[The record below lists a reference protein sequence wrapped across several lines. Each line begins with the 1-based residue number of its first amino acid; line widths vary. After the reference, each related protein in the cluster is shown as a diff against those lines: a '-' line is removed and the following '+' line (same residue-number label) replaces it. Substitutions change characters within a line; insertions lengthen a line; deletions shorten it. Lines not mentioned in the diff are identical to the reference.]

1 MKIACLG
8 TGTFGLNHL
17 RVVREDFPDIEIV
30 ALYDPHEPNRD
41 AASQFAPSARVCT
54 SQAELIASDAEGV
67 IISTPGFMHHDHA
80 AACLM
85 GGKHVLLE
93 KPVMTTREGCRQVVE
108 AAENHPDRVLL
119 INHELRYADYF
130 RNIKALID
138 SDAVGEPQLV
148 WCKSFRPP
156 FLKKVGNWIQDSRQS
171 GGVMVDMNSHHFDL
185 MNWWIG
191 SRPKRV
197 AGFGGNDVVRVVNN
211 EHEVLDHASVSFEYE
226 NGVRGGLMLC
236 MFAPPTGEDLEMGVI
251 GSGGMLQTKMS
262 RWEIHQW
269 NRGAEKTDP
278 IVHHVPPARDTRGT
292 PIGFVEVHDE
302 FVKCV
307 REGRRPLTDVRACVD
322 GSLLAI
328 AAEEAIKTG
337 TVVEV

>member
-17 RVVREDFPDIEIV
+17 RVVREDFPDLQVV
-30 ALYDPHEPNRD
+30 AIYDPHEPNRD
-41 AASQFAPSARVCT
+41 AALKLAPGAKACRT
-54 SQAELIASDAEGV
+54 QEEMIASEADGV
-67 IISTPGFMHHDHA
+67 FISTPGFMHLDHA
-80 AACLM
+80 SACLM
-85 GGKHVLLE
+85 AGKHVLLE
-93 KPVMTTREGCRQVVE
+93 KPVMTTREGCRRMLE
-108 AAENHPDRVLL
+108 LANKHPDRVILV
-119 INHELRYADYF
+119 NHELRYADYF
-130 RNIKALID
+130 RKIKELID
-138 SDAVGEPQLV
+138 SGAVGEPQLV

-185 MNWWIG
+185 MNWWVG
-191 SRPKRV
+191 SRAKRV
-197 AGFGGNDVVRVVNN
+197 AGFGGTDVVHVVNN

-226 NGVRGGLMLC
+226 NGVRGGLLLS

-251 GSGGMLQTKMS
+251 GSGGMIQTKMS

-269 NRGAEKTDP
+269 KCGAEKAEP
-278 IVHHVPPARDTRGT
+278 VVHHVPPARDTRGT
-292 PIGFVEVHDE
+292 PIGFVEAHDE
-302 FVKCV
+302 FLKCV
-307 REGRRPLTDVRACVD
+307 REGRQPLTNVQACVG

-337 TVVEV
+337 KVIEV

>member
-17 RVVREDFPDIEIV
+17 RVVREDFPNIDVV

-41 AASQFAPSARVCT
+41 AASKLAPGAKLCRSEAD
-54 SQAELIASDAEGV
+54 LLASDAEGV
-67 IISTPGFMHHDHA
+67 FISTPGFMHLDHA
-80 AACLM
+80 SACLKA
-85 GGKHVLLE
+85 GKHVLLE
-93 KPVMTTREGCRQVVE
+93 KPVMTSRAGCDQVL
-108 AAENHPDRVLL
+108 ALAEQHPDRVVL
-119 INHELRYADYF
+119 INHELRYADF
-130 RNIKALID
+130 FKKIKALID
-138 SDAVGEPQLV
+138 SGAVGEPQLV

-156 FLKKVGNWIQDSRQS
+156 FLKKVGDWIQDSRQS

-197 AGFGGNDVVRVVNN
+197 SGFGGNDVVRVVNK
-211 EHEVLDHASVSFEYE
+211 
-226 NGVRGGLMLC
+226 
-236 MFAPPTGEDLEMGVI
+236 EMGVI

-269 NRGAEKTDP
+269 VRGAEKSDP

-292 PIGFVEVHDE
+292 RGTPIGFVEAHDE
-302 FVKCV
+302 FLNCV
-307 REGRRPLTDVRACVD
+307 RDGRRPLTDVRACVD

-328 AAEEAIKTG
+328 AAEEAIRSGK
-337 TVVEV
+337 VVEV